1 MRLKNNFEFHNNQ
14 ISKINYTANFR
25 NSLSKPFFELFIV
38 VLVFL
43 FVFYTNLNSNNVSNF
58 VPTIGI
64 FLVASYRLIPSL
76 SRTVSSLQR
85 IQFNFPSTTRINN
98 DFVKFKNLVDNNNE
112 KNSKKFN
119 LKKSIRFED
128 VSFSYKIDPKNHR
141 DFIL

>member
-1 MRLKNNFEFHNNQ
+1 MFQICPNN
-14 ISKINYTANFR
+14 R
-25 NSLSKPFFELFIV
+25 
-38 VLVFL
+38 
-43 FVFYTNLNSNNVSNF
+43 
-58 VPTIGI
+58 I

-119 LKKSIRFED
+119 LKK
-128 VSFSYKIDPKNHR
+128 V
-141 DFIL
+141 